1 VTALLSPKVW
11 IAIALAGVLA
21 FSHFFVYR
29 AGKAQVR
36 TAWDEQK
43 LVDAEAWRKAEA
55 ASRER
60 EQSLQ
65 TQANET
71 NKVKD
76 AKIRKITAARDD
88 AIERLRN
95 RPERPAD
102 FVPEAPGTARGAT
115 GAGLFRGDSEFLV
128 RLGSSADA
136 IAAER
141 DACYRQY
148 EQIRA
153 AAGP

>member
-1 VTALLSPKVW
+1 MTALLSPKVW
-11 IAIALAGVLA
+11 IAIALAAALA

-43 LVDAEAWRKAEA
+43 LVDAEAFRKAEA
-55 ASRER
+55 VSRER
-60 EQSLQ
+60 EQALQ
-65 TQANET
+65 AQANQTTKE
-71 NKVKD
+71 KD
-76 AKIRKITAARDD
+76 AKIRKITAARDT
-88 AIERLRN
+88 ALERLRD
-95 RPERPAD
+95 RAERPAG
-102 FVPEAPGTARGAT
+102 FVPEVAGTARGAT

-128 RLGSSADA
+128 RLGASADA
-136 IAAER
+136 TAAER

-153 AAGP
+153 TSGP